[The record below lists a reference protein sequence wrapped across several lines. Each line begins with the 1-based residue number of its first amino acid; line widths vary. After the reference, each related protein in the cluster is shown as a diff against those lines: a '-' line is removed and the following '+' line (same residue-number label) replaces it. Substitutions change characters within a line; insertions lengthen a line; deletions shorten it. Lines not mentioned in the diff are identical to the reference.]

1 MADIIV
7 RYAKEDDLCRVNE
20 LRADVNELH
29 VNGRPDIFR
38 SGFCNELQK
47 RVYDVFSSENADV
60 IVAEFDGTI
69 CGFAFAEYI
78 DREETAYNNARH
90 FYHIEEFGVAEGC
103 RRMGVATA
111 IVDFCKSEAKAK
123 GYNKIELDVWEF
135 NEGAIKFYE
144 AAGFK
149 TYRRLMELGL

>member
-47 RVYDVFSSENADV
+47 RV
-60 IVAEFDGTI
+60 
-69 CGFAFAEYI
+69 
-78 DREETAYNNARH
+78 
-90 FYHIEEFGVAEGC
+90 
-103 RRMGVATA
+103 
-111 IVDFCKSEAKAK
+111 
-123 GYNKIELDVWEF
+123 
-135 NEGAIKFYE
+135 
-144 AAGFK
+144 
-149 TYRRLMELGL
+149 